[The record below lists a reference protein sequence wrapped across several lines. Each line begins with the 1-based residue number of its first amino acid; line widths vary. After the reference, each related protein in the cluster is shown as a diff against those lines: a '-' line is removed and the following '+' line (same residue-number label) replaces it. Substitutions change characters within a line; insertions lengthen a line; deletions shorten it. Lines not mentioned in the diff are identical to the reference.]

1 MRRLLVRTDVGTMS
15 RKAQVLDAEGD
26 EADDRP
32 CRLRDTAWTWRWSD
46 ASART
51 PRGSRSQAPLRARGS
66 TSAASAFATTS
77 PRASRMS
84 PWTRTARTRSS
95 WSPAPT
101 ACSGPPTSGAKWP
114 GSRRPTWSGP
124 ARDPG
129 RRRHDGRRRHGS
141 ARGAES
147 GSGTVVTRAAPTR
160 RRTRPERSRARRPD
174 RRRCAID
181 GGGDRRARPLLAD
194 GRTVVVTM
202 GESGALVIE
211 NERTTHVPA
220 PRVDAVETTG
230 AGDAFWGS
238 PAAGLAAGHTLVGAA
253 RDAVRVA
260 LQSTLRRGALEA
272 LPAAGEI
279 KSLLA
284 AASSAA

>member
-1 MRRLLVRTDVGTMS
+1 
-15 RKAQVLDAEGD
+15 
-26 EADDRP
+26 
-32 CRLRDTAWTWRWSD
+32 
-46 ASART
+46 
-51 PRGSRSQAPLRARGS
+51 
-66 TSAASAFATTS
+66 
-77 PRASRMS
+77 
-84 PWTRTARTRSS
+84 
-95 WSPAPT
+95 
-101 ACSGPPTSGAKWP
+101 
-114 GSRRPTWSGP
+114 
-124 ARDPG
+124 
-129 RRRHDGRRRHGS
+129 
-141 ARGAES
+141 
-147 GSGTVVTRAAPTR
+147 
-160 RRTRPERSRARRPD
+160 
-174 RRRCAID
+174 
-181 GGGDRRARPLLAD
+181 LLAD